1 MNRIIPLLIFCALSV
16 LSFAQTKSKKIY
28 VADNNSL
35 IINGYVNFDETN
47 TPQDTV
53 YMLMGRDVRYESIV
67 ELIILK
73 QGRIEDIK
81 ELLKN
86 CMKAF
91 DEDDGTTLNYG
102 ESTIYVSK
110 LMGVKNISLYGVG
123 KDNRG
128 YCYLSKNWITKLLSK
143 IEEHQKGIK

>member
-1 MNRIIPLLIFCALSV
+1 MKKLIILIILCVTSI
-16 LSFAQTKSKKIY
+16 LSFGQTKTKKIP

-53 YMLMGRDVRYESIV
+53 YMFMGRDVRYKSIV

-73 QGRIEDIK
+73 EGGIEDIK
-81 ELLKN
+81 ELLNK
-86 CMKAF
+86 CMEAF
-91 DEDDGTTLNYG
+91 NEDDGTSLNYG

-110 LMGVKNISLYGVG
+110 LMGVKNVSLYGVG
-123 KDNRG
+123 KDSRG
-128 YCYLSKNWITKLLSK
+128 YCYLSKNWITKLLGK
-143 IEEHQKGIK
+143 IEAHQKGGK